1 MENNYDIFKQIEQ
14 QHPLPETFDPNTFR
28 PVYNG
33 RELNTNSYYPPDE
46 TPAPMYFNYN
56 KFAEPPVSAYFG
68 SSVNA
73 VELLEDPSLVPVID
87 RRVDPNKIFNSDVQS
102 FKTLAADQFRMTKL
116 FEKKLTESLT
126 EKGKI
131 GLTEDDITAM
141 QALTSARAAIAS
153 INREQVAV
161 KKTIAELKIK
171 QQQQA
176 RDANNAV
183 GLPSGIDVVTSR
195 YENQNKKV
203 VWGSY
208 RSCQINA
215 GFADIELPL
224 IEEIYWTDSN
234 LKNHHAVR
242 TYFKDTTNVKKFT
255 DWTELTGGGAQIVSG
270 VVNVNGTI
278 TFTDS
283 EGNSFTTSG
292 ESVIG
297 ADGFSPVATVTQT
310 ASGATVSIT
319 DSTGTTTANIS
330 NGQDGTDYVL
340 TNADKQEIAQMAV
353 NLLPNADMV
362 SY

>member
-183 GLPSGIDVVTSR
+183 EAGGGRSTNTSSGITTQMLD
-195 YENQNKKV
+195 
-203 VWGSY
+203 
-208 RSCQINA
+208 
-215 GFADIELPL
+215 DIFM
-224 IEEIYWTDSN
+224 
-234 LKNHHAVR
+234 A
-242 TYFKDTTNVKKFT
+242 
-255 DWTELTGGGAQIVSG
+255 TEHVAPMTPPQMSG
-270 VVNVNGTI
+270 VINYDSSTFDPSLILPEVSDAVEYEARDVHVEVHVGPTGDTPTYIVAVDKDGSIVENYPLDNIKIVDVNRDLELAK
-278 TFTDS
+278 DS
-283 EGNSFTTSG
+283 F
-292 ESVIG
+292 G
-297 ADGFSPVATVTQT
+297 ASHKLVVDDV
-310 ASGATVSIT
+310 
-319 DSTGTTTANIS
+319 
-330 NGQDGTDYVL
+330 
-340 TNADKQEIAQMAV
+340 
-353 NLLPNADMV
+353 
-362 SY
+362 